1 MSAGARLPP
10 ASRGLNL
17 PGVRGAQLLLLTLLP
32 LGRGLGCPR
41 SLVSCPLWGFQEE
54 GWLLIL
60 TLLVPHSRS
69 ESRWRDEV
77 DSDAHIFPS
86 GYSLEVSQLGN
97 AWVVVSGMILAYVGR
112 GMLLAVALWLVLS
125 P

>member
-1 MSAGARLPP
+1 M
-10 ASRGLNL
+10 
-17 PGVRGAQLLLLTLLP
+17 
-32 LGRGLGCPR
+32 
-41 SLVSCPLWGFQEE
+41 
-54 GWLLIL
+54 LIV

-112 GMLLAVALWLVLS
+112 GMLLAIALWLVLS